1 MQNKS
6 NKKTVKI
13 LIVILSVLLSLSV
26 VALAGTVIYNKI
38 NKSESTSA
46 VVPDNLITPEKDISA
61 DSSGIGTTAQSAQE
75 QSTDGDRASA
85 ETAQEPTT
93 MTTKPT
99 EDRQAALISLY
110 DKQPQDN
117 HPFKVGNMFPG
128 DSETKYF
135 RVSVSY
141 KKTVTVHYHADVRAG
156 YEKLAE
162 VLKSKVTLLTT
173 GEVLYDGLMRDMP
186 KSITHKLN
194 SAAGTTDKLCY
205 KVTVYLDTSVGNEYQ
220 NKDLIADF
228 RWWVEETDNLEPP
241 PFTGVSSGIVIFA
254 VLAAVSAAVL
264 IILIIVRR
272 RKEDDKDE

>member
-1 MQNKS
+1 
-6 NKKTVKI
+6 
-13 LIVILSVLLSLSV
+13 
-26 VALAGTVIYNKI
+26 
-38 NKSESTSA
+38 
-46 VVPDNLITPEKDISA
+46 
-61 DSSGIGTTAQSAQE
+61 
-75 QSTDGDRASA
+75 
-85 ETAQEPTT
+85 
-93 MTTKPT
+93 
-99 EDRQAALISLY
+99 
-110 DKQPQDN
+110 
-117 HPFKVGNMFPG
+117 MFPG

-135 RVSVSY
+135 RVSISY
-141 KKTVTVHYHADVRAG
+141 KNTVTVHYHADVRAG

-162 VLKSKVTLLTT
+162 VLNSKVTLLTT

-194 SAAGTTDKLCY
+194 SAAGTTDEFCY
-205 KVTVYLDTSVGNEYQ
+205 KVTAYLDTSVGNEYQ

-264 IILIIVRR
+264 IILILVRR